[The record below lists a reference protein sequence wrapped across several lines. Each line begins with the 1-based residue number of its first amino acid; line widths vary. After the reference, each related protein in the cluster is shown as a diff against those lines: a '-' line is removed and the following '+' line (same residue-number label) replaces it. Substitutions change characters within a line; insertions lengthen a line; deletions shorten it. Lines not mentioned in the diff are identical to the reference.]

1 MDKQKAKVLND
12 FFDFLNTTNIS
23 YNFFN
28 DTEKELC
35 PDCSSDDLYFDKDHD
50 TFECGSCGALKDN
63 PIHEKE
69 LFDLSTIIEMFVGD
83 NTMYMNP
90 DTGSVDTYDEWYYED
105 ENGEIVNAVDL
116 DEVIEVIEQDDCWI
130 EV

>member
-1 MDKQKAKVLND
+1 M
-12 FFDFLNTTNIS
+12 T
-23 YNFFN
+23 
-28 DTEKELC
+28 
-35 PDCSSDDLYFDKDHD
+35 
-50 TFECGSCGALKDN
+50 
-63 PIHEKE
+63 
-69 LFDLSTIIEMFVGD
+69 D

-90 DTGSVDTYDEWYYED
+90 DTGSVDTYDGWYYED